1 MNCFQVIKSIFD
13 IFDKIIYEPPYSI
26 LFGRISISKLKPNLI
41 DINDIWDGMFLGYFN
56 IFQAITKILKAKL
69 NAIKNDKNVNC
80 LAVL

>member
-1 MNCFQVIKSIFD
+1 MNCFQEIKSIID
-13 IFDKIIYEPPYSI
+13 IFDKIIYEPPYLI
-26 LFGRISISKLKPNLI
+26 LFGRISNSKPKPNLI